1 MNAIV
6 VYTSK
11 TGFTK
16 RYAEWIAEE
25 LHCEAAAFNKKSIKS
40 LDRYELIIYGGG
52 ITANTI
58 NGLSALKKLRAYNEK
73 KVIVFATGAT
83 PEKAVNTINQIR
95 DKNFPEQEKARIPF
109 FFMQGGINY
118 ERMGFM
124 GRTVM
129 HFMHSILS
137 KKSNRTEEET
147 EMMNALAASYDA
159 SDRSYIKPVLEYI
172 QK

>member
-1 MNAIV
+1 MNTIV

-11 TGFTK
+11 TGFTR

-25 LHCEAAAFNKKSIKS
+25 LHCEAVTFDKKNIKK
-40 LDRYELIIYGGG
+40 LEAYELIIYGGG

-58 NGLSALKKLRAYNEK
+58 NGLSALKKLRVYNEK
-73 KVIVFATGAT
+73 KIIVFATGAT
-83 PEKAVNTINQIR
+83 PENAVSVINQIR
-95 DKNFPEQEKARIPF
+95 NRNFSEQEKVRIPF
-109 FFMQGGINY
+109 FFMQSGINY

-124 GRTVM
+124 GRKMMQLM
-129 HFMHSILS
+129 HHILS

-147 EMMNALAASYDA
+147 GMMNALAASYDA